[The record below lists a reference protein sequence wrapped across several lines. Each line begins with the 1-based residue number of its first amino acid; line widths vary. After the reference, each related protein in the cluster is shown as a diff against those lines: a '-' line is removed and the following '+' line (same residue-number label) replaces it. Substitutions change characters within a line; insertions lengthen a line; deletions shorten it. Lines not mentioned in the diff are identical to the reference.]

1 MPVGVVGVTTLLVHV
16 AVRVNYVAVAVV
28 VLVLDVLVLM
38 RTVQVRVGQIAVRV
52 LVTVRFLVGV
62 FPTVCHDA
70 PFDASR

>member
-16 AVRVNYVAVAVV
+16 AVRVNYVAVAV
-28 VLVLDVLVLM
+28 LVLDVLVLV
-38 RTVQVRVGQIAVRV
+38 RTVRVRVGQIAVRV
-52 LVTVRFLVGV
+52 LVTVRLLVGV